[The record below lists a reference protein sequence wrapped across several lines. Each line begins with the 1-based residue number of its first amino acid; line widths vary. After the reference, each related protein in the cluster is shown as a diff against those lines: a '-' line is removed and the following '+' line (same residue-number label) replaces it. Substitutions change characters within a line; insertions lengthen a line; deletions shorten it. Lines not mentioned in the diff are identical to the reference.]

1 MLLQATAEAIQPH
14 HTGHREVQMVG
25 VSSADRRV
33 AVKEEQ
39 ARSEKENTA
48 RYLADIWRTGHIRQ
62 GYAPASDHQA
72 STGRNPVTSR

>member
-1 MLLQATAEAIQPH
+1 MLLQATVEGIQPH
-14 HTGHREVQMVG
+14 HMGHREVQMAG

-39 ARSEKENTA
+39 ARSEKKNTA
-48 RYLADIWRTGHIRQ
+48 ECLADIWGTGHIRQ
-62 GYAPASDHQA
+62 GYAPASDYQA